1 MLLMFW
7 CSNSV
12 LLGKLATYNYVASG
26 TGSKIH
32 TKFFAYPVQ
41 EYTDVGPP
49 YMHITNCIKNDIA
62 LHRLLKLPHKHND
75 LMNLDFYGIGQYIVF
90 GNM

>member
-7 CSNSV
+7 CSDSV

-49 YMHITNCIKNDIA
+49 TCI
-62 LHRLLKLPHKHND
+62 
-75 LMNLDFYGIGQYIVF
+75 
-90 GNM
+90 